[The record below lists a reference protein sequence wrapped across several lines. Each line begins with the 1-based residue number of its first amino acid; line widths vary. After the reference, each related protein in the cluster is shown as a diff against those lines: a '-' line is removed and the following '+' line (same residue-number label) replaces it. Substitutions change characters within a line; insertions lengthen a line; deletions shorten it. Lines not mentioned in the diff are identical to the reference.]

1 MKVSTDHPV
10 RAAVGPPVPVV
21 EPVPARRGHVAE
33 HASLV
38 PGHVAPEVVLVPR
51 VHAEQRAVVGG
62 RHTLGP
68 VQRCH
73 GGWWVVGDLG
83 SPESD
88 GVTAC
93 RGSPRVETLNP
104 VNIMMKLCLCYK

>member
-10 RAAVGPPVPVV
+10 CAAVGPPVPVV

-51 VHAEQRAVVGG
+51 VHAEQRAVV
-62 RHTLGP
+62 RARQTLGP
-68 VQRCH
+68 GQLQGCQELMRMIIKVLPHRSLTVLQHVAARLVSKH
-73 GGWWVVGDLG
+73 SIL
-83 SPESD
+83 S
-88 GVTAC
+88 
-93 RGSPRVETLNP
+93 
-104 VNIMMKLCLCYK
+104 I

>member
-10 RAAVGPPVPVV
+10 CAAVGPPVPVV
-21 EPVPARRGHVAE
+21 EPVPARRGHVSE

-62 RHTLGP
+62 RQTLGP
-68 VQRCH
+68 GQWCQELAWLMEDEMIIFLFLAHRSLTVLQHVAARLVSKH
-73 GGWWVVGDLG
+73 SIL
-83 SPESD
+83 S
-88 GVTAC
+88 T
-93 RGSPRVETLNP
+93 
-104 VNIMMKLCLCYK
+104 Y

>member
-10 RAAVGPPVPVV
+10 CAAVGPPVPVV
-21 EPVPARRGHVAE
+21 EPVPARRGHVSE

-51 VHAEQRAVVGG
+51 VHAEQRAVVRA

-68 VQRCH
+68 GQWCQELAWLMEDEMIIFLFLAHRSLTVLQHVAARLVSKH
-73 GGWWVVGDLG
+73 SIL
-83 SPESD
+83 S
-88 GVTAC
+88 
-93 RGSPRVETLNP
+93 
-104 VNIMMKLCLCYK
+104 I

>member
-38 PGHVAPEVVLVPR
+38 PGHVAPVVVLVPR

-73 GGWWVVGDLG
+73 GG
-83 SPESD
+83 
-88 GVTAC
+88 
-93 RGSPRVETLNP
+93 
-104 VNIMMKLCLCYK
+104 